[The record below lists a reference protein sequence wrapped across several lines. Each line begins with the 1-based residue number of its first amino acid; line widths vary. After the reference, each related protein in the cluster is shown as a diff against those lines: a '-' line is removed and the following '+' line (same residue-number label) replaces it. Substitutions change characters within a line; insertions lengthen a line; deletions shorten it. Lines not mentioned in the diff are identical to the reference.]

1 MQEYLITLLV
11 KIGVAAAIASFGVRS
26 NAVRR
31 MLQREERTLAQRISL
46 ALWFIALF
54 LPGVAIRVV
63 TRTNYSAL
71 DLGLE
76 GSLLAGIT
84 GGYVC
89 GLTTGI
95 IVAIPAMFN
104 GELASLPFFAIVG
117 VGGGLLRDSASDR
130 EDIWRFS
137 PFPDVNV
144 FRIFQRGRELRSAL
158 LHAYF
163 SLGVV
168 AVEFL
173 RQLLGRWTPPK
184 LFTLAQFGEVHLGN
198 GHPGEDWPLLAGLYV
213 STYFCVTL
221 PLKVWNSTRN
231 EAKLEKQQRL
241 LMQARLEALAS
252 QINPHFLF
260 NTLNSISS
268 LIRINPEQA
277 RTMVTRLAR
286 IMRQRLRS
294 QEHFTP
300 LREELDF
307 IEDYLSIELVRF
319 GDKLRVV
326 KQIDPQASDMLV
338 PSMLLQ
344 PLVENCIRHGI
355 SGKIDGGTITL
366 RARRSADRLIVEVE
380 DDGVGIPEAD
390 LSNILGKGIGVSNVK
405 ERLKVLYNQDYRM
418 LIDSQPGRGT
428 RIEIELPA
436 LPPYF
441 KEPQPR
447 LRAVS

>member
-31 MLQREERTLAQRISL
+31 MLQREERTLAQRFSL
-46 ALWFIALF
+46 SLWFIALF
-54 LPGVAIRVV
+54 LPGVAIRVF

-89 GLTTGI
+89 GLVTGI
-95 IVAIPAMFN
+95 VVAIPAMFN
-104 GELASLPFFAIVG
+104 GELASLPFFAVVG
-117 VGGGLLRDSASDR
+117 VGGGLLRDMASDR

-144 FRIFQRGRELRSAL
+144 FRIFQRGRELQSAI
-158 LHAYF
+158 LHASF
-163 SLGVV
+163 TLGVF

-173 RQLLGRWTPPK
+173 RQVLGRWTPPR
-184 LFTLAQFGEVHLGN
+184 LFTLAHDGDTLPVR
-198 GHPGEDWPLLAGLYV
+198 AGLYI
-213 STYFCVTL
+213 STYFCITL

-231 EAKLEKQQRL
+231 EAKLEEQQRL

-260 NTLNSISS
+260 NTLNSIST

-300 LREELDF
+300 LRDELDF

-319 GDKLRVV
+319 GDKLRVL
-326 KQIDPQASDMLV
+326 KHIDPQALDMLV

-344 PLVENCIRHGI
+344 PLVENCIKHGI
-355 SGKIDGGTITL
+355 SGKIDGGTIEL
-366 RARRSADRLIVEVE
+366 RAKRNHDRLTIQVE
-380 DDGVGIPEAD
+380 DDGVGIPEAE
-390 LSNILGKGIGVSNVK
+390 LSNILDKGIGVTNVK

-428 RIEIELPA
+428 RIEIELP
-436 LPPYF
+436 
-441 KEPQPR
+441 EIQPR

>member
-11 KIGVAAAIASFGVRS
+11 KIGVVAAIASFGVRS
-26 NAVRR
+26 DAMKR
-31 MLQREERTLAQRISL
+31 MLQREERTLAQRLRL

-54 LPGVAIRVV
+54 LPGVAIRTV
-63 TRTNYSAL
+63 THTNYSAL

-89 GLTTGI
+89 GWVTGMA
-95 IVAIPAMFN
+95 VAIPAMLN
-104 GELASLPFFAIVG
+104 GEIASLPFFAVVG
-117 VGGGLLRDSASDR
+117 FGGGLLRDSASDR

-137 PFPDVNV
+137 PWPEVN
-144 FRIFQRGRELRSAL
+144 FYRIFQPGRELRSAL

-163 SLGVV
+163 TLGVL
-168 AVEFL
+168 ATEFL
-173 RQLLGRWTPPK
+173 RQQLGRMTPPP
-184 LFTLAQFGEVHLGN
+184 LFTLVKWGDPA
-198 GHPGEDWPLLAGLYV
+198 PWLAGAYIA
-213 STYFCVTL
+213 TYFCITL

-231 EAKLEKQQRL
+231 ETKLEEQHRL
-241 LMQARLEALAS
+241 LMEARLEALAS

-260 NTLNSISS
+260 NTLNSIST

-286 IMRQRLRS
+286 ILRRRLRS

-307 IEDYLSIELVRF
+307 IDDYLSIELVRF
-319 GDKLRVV
+319 GDKLRVL
-326 KQIDPQASDMLV
+326 KHIDPSASDMLV

-344 PLVENCIRHGI
+344 PLVENSIKHGL
-355 SGKIDGGTITL
+355 SGKVDGGTITL
-366 RARRSADRLIVEVE
+366 RARRNLDRLVIEVE
-380 DDGVGIPEAD
+380 DDGIGISEAD
-390 LSNILGKGIGVSNVK
+390 LANILNKGIGVTNVK

-428 RIEIELPA
+428 RIEIELP
-436 LPPYF
+436 
-441 KEPQPR
+441 EMQPR